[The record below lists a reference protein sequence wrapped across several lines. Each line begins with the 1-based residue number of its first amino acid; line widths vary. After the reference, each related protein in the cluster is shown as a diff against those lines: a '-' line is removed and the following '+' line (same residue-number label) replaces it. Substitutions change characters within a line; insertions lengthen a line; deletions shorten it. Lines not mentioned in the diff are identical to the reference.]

1 MRKTGSHVFA
11 SCSGAP
17 ETVSALFLRT
27 DGKVLLGLRASWKRA
42 WADHWDAIGGR
53 VEAGEGLDEALLR
66 ECREEV
72 GLVPT
77 VYRLMLSAPEYF
89 PERNGAALHHIY
101 VVSAWDGETAE
112 NLTDEHSEIG
122 WFSLDEMAALPN
134 LTVAELIAVVQEYR
148 AAP

>member
-1 MRKTGSHVFA
+1 MRKTGSHLFA

-17 ETVSALFLRT
+17 ETVSALFLRS

-53 VEAGEGLDEALLR
+53 VEPGEGLDEALLR
-66 ECREEV
+66 ECGEEV
-72 GLVPT
+72 GLMPT
-77 VYRLMLSAPEYF
+77 AYRLMLSAPEYF

-101 VVSAWDGETAE
+101 VVSAWDGGEAE

-122 WFSLDEMAALPN
+122 WFSIDEMERLPN
-134 LTVAELIAVVQEYR
+134 LTVSDLIAVVREYA

>member
-1 MRKTGSHVFA
+1 MTS
-11 SCSGAP
+11 AP
-17 ETVSALFLRT
+17 ETVSALFLRS

-72 GLVPT
+72 GLIPT
-77 VYRLMLSAPEYF
+77 SYRLMLSAPEHF

-101 VVSAWDGETAE
+101 VVSTWDGGEAE

-122 WFSLDEMAALPN
+122 WFSIEEMERLPN
-134 LTVAELIAVVQEYR
+134 LTVSELIEILREYA